1 MRRNPILD
9 RLGGN
14 PVTRVQDL
22 AREMRIRGLPLIDFS
37 IGDPREPT
45 PTFIA
50 DALRSAVPVIS
61 QYPTTK
67 GLAELRESIAG
78 YVQRRFGVGL
88 DPATQVIP
96 TTGSKEAIFS
106 TPLAFVDREAGDAVV
121 WATPGYPVYE
131 RGALFA
137 GARGVPVP
145 LGGDFVFRPD
155 DVSERD
161 WAAARLVWVCSP
173 HNPTGAVTE
182 REVLSEFIARC
193 RESEAI
199 LCADECYADLYED
212 DPPASVLELAGDG
225 AQGVLSYLSL
235 SKRSGMTG
243 YRAGA
248 VVGDPEAIS
257 ALTMLRTATGTAAPE
272 YTQAAAIAAWSDD
285 GHAAD
290 RRRIFTEKR
299 RVLRDAFVAAGLE
312 VVGSEAG
319 LYIWLR
325 VDDDVAAAERLLAAG
340 IVVSPGRAFGPG
352 GERHLRLALVP
363 TVEECAVAAPAV
375 VAALAS

>member
-1 MRRNPILD
+1 
-9 RLGGN
+9 
-14 PVTRVQDL
+14 
-22 AREMRIRGLPLIDFS
+22 GLPLIDFS

-161 WAAARLVWVCSP
+161 WAAA
-173 HNPTGAVTE
+173 
-182 REVLSEFIARC
+182 
-193 RESEAI
+193 
-199 LCADECYADLYED
+199 
-212 DPPASVLELAGDG
+212 
-225 AQGVLSYLSL
+225 
-235 SKRSGMTG
+235 
-243 YRAGA
+243 
-248 VVGDPEAIS
+248 
-257 ALTMLRTATGTAAPE
+257 
-272 YTQAAAIAAWSDD
+272 
-285 GHAAD
+285 
-290 RRRIFTEKR
+290 
-299 RVLRDAFVAAGLE
+299 
-312 VVGSEAG
+312 
-319 LYIWLR
+319 
-325 VDDDVAAAERLLAAG
+325 
-340 IVVSPGRAFGPG
+340 
-352 GERHLRLALVP
+352 
-363 TVEECAVAAPAV
+363 
-375 VAALAS
+375 